1 LIQHTAGFEHGM
13 KKAAVLIVEAE
24 ALIRMESVDI
34 VQDAGFTALESRN
47 ADEAVRILATRS
59 DIRVVFVEAKISG
72 SIDGL
77 ALAHVIRD
85 RWPPIHLIL
94 TSGLMVTDEEELP
107 ESAIFIPKPYSS
119 EQITAALCELLSY
132 RPQRIRGVSRHYQRW
147 RQLPQFALA
156 RV

>member
-1 LIQHTAGFEHGM
+1 M

-34 VQDAGFTALESRN
+34 VKDAGFTAVEALN

-77 ALAHVIRD
+77 TLAHVIRD
-85 RWPPIHLIL
+85 RWPPVHLIV
-94 TSGLMVTDEEELP
+94 TSGLMATNEEELP

-119 EQITAALCELLSY
+119 DQIIAALWELFAY
-132 RPQRIRGVSRHYQRW
+132 RPQRIRGVSRHYQSW
-147 RQLPQFALA
+147 RQSPRFALA